1 MNFNGDK
8 ANRAIAKIE
17 VEQVYRGPCSAG
29 DTISVMLPCPLV
41 KGFWVTDTSTVS
53 AMEVG
58 TTGIF
63 MPMIYD
69 DENSIWEQNGAKLDI
84 RDISDYGFADGE
96 RFAFLETEDG
106 LVFSRDAYSSIAN
119 ATTLDEVEDYI
130 GTMLENLDS

>member
-1 MNFNGDK
+1 
-8 ANRAIAKIE
+8 
-17 VEQVYRGPCSAG
+17 
-29 DTISVMLPCPLV
+29 MLPCPLV

-130 GTMLENLDS
+130 ETMLENLDS

>member
-1 MNFNGDK
+1 
-8 ANRAIAKIE
+8 
-17 VEQVYRGPCSAG
+17 
-29 DTISVMLPCPLV
+29 
-41 KGFWVTDTSTVS
+41 
-53 AMEVG
+53 
-58 TTGIF
+58 

-84 RDISDYGFADGE
+84 RDIADYGFADGE

-130 GTMLENLDS
+130 ETMLENLDS